1 MSSGRNCASHSAP
14 DAGRGLR
21 PRACARCPALGK
33 APTEAHEAPG
43 SSPLHDLPRCERSRC
58 PSVVGVPARR
68 AWARGIA
75 ELSLLPGPLRCSPAA
90 AASLPVLY
98 RRSLD
103 VGFGASGAWVPFI
116 PRRTGSPG
124 RPVPSG
130 ARTPVPKSHTG
141 CLDLDGPP
149 TFFLYTPA
157 SFIFF

>member
-1 MSSGRNCASHSAP
+1 MPVTALRTRGVASVPAHAPAARRLGRRVRRPTRLQGPRRCTTSRGVSAV
-14 DAGRGLR
+14 DV
-21 PRACARCPALGK
+21 PAK
-33 APTEAHEAPG
+33 
-43 SSPLHDLPRCERSRC
+43 
-58 PSVVGVPARR
+58 VGVPARR

-116 PRRTGSPG
+116 PRRTESPG

-130 ARTPVPKSHTG
+130 ARTPVPKSHMG